1 MRDRIRHIALDR
13 MVDLAHGHLS
23 GAEQQSI
30 RSHIATCAE
39 CAAQMTRIER
49 LVAETSA
56 DNSEEVPAHV
66 VARAVRLMRQRNATA
81 QPAPHQRITAVL
93 RFDSAR
99 MPLAMGKR
107 SRPSGARQIV
117 FETGLHDVVV
127 RIKPAG
133 DRCAIWGQ
141 VLGSVAGG
149 QVAIEGPASAQTEL
163 NSLSEFSLPPV
174 PPGSYALTLRLN
186 DIEIGMALDVAV

>member
-1 MRDRIRHIALDR
+1 MRDRIQHVASNR
-13 MVDLAHGHLS
+13 MVDLARGHLPA
-23 GAEQQSI
+23 AEQQPI

-39 CAAQMTRIER
+39 CAARMARIER
-49 LVAETSA
+49 LVAEASA
-56 DNSEEVPAHV
+56 DDSEEVPEHV
-66 VARAVRLMRQRNATA
+66 VARAVRLMHQRNAA
-81 QPAPHQRITAVL
+81 ARPASPRRITAAL

-107 SRPSGARQIV
+107 SRPSGARQVV

-141 VLGSVAGG
+141 VLGAVSGG
-149 QVAIEGPASAQTEL
+149 QVAIEGPVSAQAEL